1 MTTTD
6 TFQKEIRYDRETRDF
21 CATLDGNCIGY
32 FASRHEAE
40 VALDQVA
47 YDLLMAGQTRTA
59 IELDGGSDAD
69 AVAEAVAPE
78 FVCAACETSEYSP
91 SSMQP
96 AFCFECVHAMLK
108 GRSNRLEVAA
118 AVVVPDQLPVGW
130 VRMPE
135 GDILDADGMRVQL
148 PSSPCSDC
156 QGVPAEMT
164 SDTAQTILDALNEA
178 QRLQY
183 TTSELQAHT
192 TYEGVIASLRAE
204 LDAYG
209 YTTKLSGRTG
219 AWVPASAHGWRY
231 VSGVRAHYTAPA
243 ITQVNWSDRQHC
255 RTCGSD
261 KHPTSACPITTP
273 PARQS
278 CARLV
283 GDLGF

>member
-59 IELDGGSDAD
+59 TELDGGSDAD
-69 AVAEAVAPE
+69 A
-78 FVCAACETSEYSP
+78 
-91 SSMQP
+91 
-96 AFCFECVHAMLK
+96 
-108 GRSNRLEVAA
+108 
-118 AVVVPDQLPVGW
+118 
-130 VRMPE
+130 
-135 GDILDADGMRVQL
+135 
-148 PSSPCSDC
+148 
-156 QGVPAEMT
+156 PAEMT
-164 SDTAQTILDALNEA
+164 SDTAQAILDALNEA

-243 ITQVNWSDRQHC
+243 VTQVNWSDRQHC

-273 PARQS
+273 PARS
-278 CARLV
+278 FVARIV